1 MKFLYNIFIVLYP
14 FIAKIISNKN
24 TKAKLWIEGRKKLF
38 NELEQ
43 TFKNKNK
50 NIVWMH
56 CSSLGEFEQGRP
68 VLEKLKF
75 LYPNYQFLLT
85 FFSPSGYEVQ
95 KKYTHADWVFYLPM
109 DSKQNAQQ
117 FLDIVQPQMVLF
129 VKYEFWYYYLTE
141 IKNRKIPL
149 LLISGIFR
157 KSQPFFK
164 WYGNMY
170 RAMLSCFTYI
180 FVQDKSS
187 AALLNNI
194 GFTENISIA
203 GDTRFDRVIEIANQL
218 NGIEIIEQFIDKNIT
233 IVAGSTWLEDDEALD
248 HFANTHPNIK
258 FLIAPHQ
265 IEEERIQ
272 ECLKLYKKS
281 ILFSQLKNGNINFS
295 NYNVLIIDN
304 VGMLSKLYKYATI
317 SFVGGAFG
325 NDGVHNVLEAAVYGK
340 PVVFGPEYDKYRE
353 AVELIENNG
362 GISIDNALELEEE
375 FEKLLSDNNFYRE
388 VASNAAKFVTSKSG
402 ATKKIVAY
410 VYEKRLL
417 TN

>member
-1 MKFLYNIFIVLYP
+1 MKVFYNIFIKLYP
-14 FIAKIISNKN
+14 IIAKIISTKN
-24 TKAKLWIEGRKKLF
+24 TKAKLWIEGRKNLF
-38 NELEQ
+38 AELEQ
-43 TFKNKNK
+43 TFQNNNK

-75 LYPNYQFLLT
+75 IYPNYQFLLT

-95 KKYTHADWVFYLPM
+95 KKYAHADWVFYLPM
-109 DSKQNAQQ
+109 DSKQNAQK
-117 FLDIVQPQMVLF
+117 FLNIVQPKLILF

-141 IKNRKIPL
+141 IRNKKIPL
-149 LLISGIFR
+149 LLLSASFR

-170 RAMLSCFTYI
+170 REMLACFTYI
-180 FVQDKSS
+180 FVQDKSC

-194 GFTENISIA
+194 GFTENITIA
-203 GDTRFDRVIEIANQL
+203 GDTRFDRVIEIANQF

-258 FLIAPHQ
+258 FIIAPHQ

-281 ILFSQLKNGNINFS
+281 VLFSQLKNDNINFS
-295 NYNVLIIDN
+295 DYSVLIIDN

-362 GISIDNALELEEE
+362 GISINNTLELEEI